1 MRIYWA
7 RGCPAFQLG
16 PSRSCTR
23 GGPARESVLRVP
35 VTASPAFL
43 RMSAAL
49 QSSHIATGPSHRD
62 SWVPSLLSDLGYLY
76 SLPCLG
82 FCLLILHGRRLPSY
96 QKTGL
101 LAVSITDS
109 MEADGG
115 QVSLSVSHRSCCSLR
130 SLSLS
135 LHLAQTC
142 PDARASGPREP
153 GIQIP
158 WQEEEAG
165 PEQGVGQPTGQGPR
179 WGQEELGFSTE
190 G

>member
-1 MRIYWA
+1 MGQLENQSS
-7 RGCPAFQLG
+7 GCPRRHPLHFSACLLLF
-16 PSRSCTR
+16 
-23 GGPARESVLRVP
+23 
-35 VTASPAFL
+35 SPATL
-43 RMSAAL
+43 
-49 QSSHIATGPSHRD
+49 PSHRD

-82 FCLLILHGRRLPSY
+82 FCLLILHGRLPSY

-153 GIQIP
+153 GIHIP